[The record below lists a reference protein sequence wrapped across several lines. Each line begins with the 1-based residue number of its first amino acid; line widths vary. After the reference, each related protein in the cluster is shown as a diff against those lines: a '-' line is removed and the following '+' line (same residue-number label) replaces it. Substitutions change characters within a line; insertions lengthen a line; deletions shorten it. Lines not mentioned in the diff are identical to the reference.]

1 MPRSATGKQPI
12 IRRPGEFC
20 SGGFGKPVYLDNF
33 APDAPNPFSI
43 LTNTTKHSF
52 MRKSSPPAVLLLQRT
67 FYLRTIALFTF
78 SLVVSQ
84 CQSQF
89 QPPQVEIT
97 DQDTTGYPF
106 LRQDEND
113 LVNREYLEPLF
124 QKLYRQRTEGGQRI
138 TIVHIGD
145 SHILGNFLT
154 HEVRARLQ
162 NAFGDAGRGLIFPY
176 KLAGTNGPKDYLVES
191 DVRWSGSNCQRDRDE
206 ATPYGLSG
214 FLLETPQPEGQLTFR
229 LRDTST
235 SETRLF
241 TKMTIFHRRDDDAF
255 DFLVH
260 DEVTKQDAVLFLQ
273 DEFFKAYYFD
283 RPVAQASLIYKRRD
297 KQTNGKLAID
307 GVLLENE
314 RSGVVYHS
322 IGVNGGKFSDF
333 ARARFFARELADLN
347 PDLII
352 LSFGTNEAQ
361 GQQTARSL
369 YQQID
374 GLVSQLRQYAPNAYF
389 LFTTPADSYL
399 KGRGFNPYMNQISE
413 VISQFARDK
422 NYALWDLFQ
431 LSGGEKS
438 AQNWKSSGLMSSDSV
453 HYSKSGYAVQGKLF
467 YQSLIRAYNDFVHSH
482 TD

>member
-1 MPRSATGKQPI
+1 
-12 IRRPGEFC
+12 
-20 SGGFGKPVYLDNF
+20 
-33 APDAPNPFSI
+33 
-43 LTNTTKHSF
+43 
-52 MRKSSPPAVLLLQRT
+52 MRKLYPPAVLSQIRT
-67 FYLRTIALFTF
+67 FRLRAMALLSF

-97 DQDTTGYPF
+97 EQDTTSYSF
-106 LRQDEND
+106 LLQDENEIE
-113 LVNREYLEPLF
+113 NRAYLEPLF
-124 QKLYRQRTEGGQRI
+124 RKLYRQRTEGGQRI
-138 TIVHIGD
+138 SIVHIGD
-145 SHILGNFLT
+145 SHILGNMLT
-154 HEVRARLQ
+154 HEVRSRLQ

-191 DVRWSGSNCQRDRDE
+191 DVRWNYSNCQRDLDE
-206 ATPYGLSG
+206 ATPYGVSG
-214 FLLETPQPEGQLTFR
+214 FLLETSQPEGQLTFR

-241 TKMTIFHRRDDDAF
+241 TKMTIFHRRNDDAY
-255 DFLVH
+255 DLTVR

-297 KQTNGKLAID
+297 KQSKTSLSID

-314 RSGVVYHS
+314 RSGIVYHS

-361 GQQTARSL
+361 GKQSARYL
-369 YQQID
+369 YQQIEV
-374 GLVSQLRQYAPNAYF
+374 LVDQLRQFAPNAYF
-389 LFTTPADSYL
+389 LLTTPADSYL
-399 KGRGFNPYMNQISE
+399 KGRGFNPYMSQISE
-413 VISQFARDK
+413 VINQFARDK
-422 NYALWDLFQ
+422 NYAVWDLFR

-453 HYSKSGYAVQGKLF
+453 HYSKTGYTVQGKLF
-467 YQSLIRAYNDFVHSH
+467 YQSLIRAYNDFVHNH
-482 TD
+482 VD